1 MSHLNLKLVIGGGQG
16 TEFRLVQESGNAASN
31 NSDGRNE
38 EGDDLNTDPYVV
50 ENSLSD
56 IATFLESGTTSG
68 SANILRGVDV
78 AAS

>member
-1 MSHLNLKLVIGGGQG
+1 MYSDLFKNLVI
-16 TEFRLVQESGNAASN
+16 AASN